1 MFGQEYWQDTSQYR
15 KPCNGVN
22 DELHIDDD
30 GITRVCDDYAVMR
43 KWEEPMMRKYAEIVT
58 QNGGDILEIG
68 FGMGLSATK
77 IQENSNVT
85 SHTIVEVHDQI
96 VKEAFKFQEKHEN
109 VEVIHANWYD
119 AFHEGDL
126 LEKKFDGVFYDA
138 EFDKNYHLF
147 PKLCIQYFLKPG
159 GIFSW
164 YNSVNG
170 KANTWAIECNYESY
184 KVPDFPEYAHGSNK
198 DNPNSYQKG
207 QINYIPIVRKG
218 E

>member
-1 MFGQEYWQDTSQYR
+1 MFEQEYWQGMPELPLR
-15 KPCNGVN
+15 CNGVN
-22 DELHIDDD
+22 DELYIDED
-30 GITRVCDDYAVMR
+30 GITRVCDNYAVMR
-43 KWEEPMMRKYAEIVT
+43 KWEKPMMRKYAEIVT

-77 IQENSNVT
+77 IQENPNVT

-96 VKEAFKFQEKHEN
+96 VEEAYKFQDKHKN

-119 AFHEGDL
+119 AFHQGDL

-138 EFDKNYHLF
+138 EFDKRYELF
-147 PKLCIQYFLKPG
+147 SKLCIQYFLKPG

-170 KANTWAIECNYESY
+170 RANSWGLECNYEKY
-184 KVPDFPEYAHGSNK
+184 EVPDFPEFEEDCDK
-198 DNPNSYQKG
+198 DTENCYQKG
-207 QINYIPIVRKG
+207 NINYIPVFRKG